1 MSSKVSHGRYSF
13 SGSPIIPVMLFV
25 HLSVCLFIC
34 VPGFREGCLD
44 QLAFDSMVPLYKL
57 KEYADLVSEENPHN

>member
-25 HLSVCLFIC
+25 HLSISA
-34 VPGFREGCLD
+34 PGFREGCLD

-57 KEYADLVSEENPHN
+57 KEYADLVSEETPIISAN